1 MDKPKRDPV
10 VYFIQSKETGAI
22 KIGTST
28 APNSRLSALQSAN
41 GHELVLLGTTV
52 AHSEKELHQKFQE
65 FRLKGEWFE
74 PAPALIEFLRGLGLP
89 RKKRTKTDP
98 SLSIQQFCD
107 AEGLSRGLY
116 YKLKEDGKAPREL
129 RVAGIIRIT
138 HEARIAWRKKMV
150 RESESA

>member
-1 MDKPKRDPV
+1 
-10 VYFIQSKETGAI
+10 
-22 KIGTST
+22 
-28 APNSRLSALQSAN
+28 
-41 GHELVLLGTTV
+41 VLLGTTV